1 MRKPHAALAATL
13 MAATTVAACDSDDVI
28 EVTSTVTAPVAEEAA
43 VTESATATGT
53 PTPTGPLVRDAEEF
67 RIFPDAAH
75 PAYAVQVSPTTM
87 CTYFDKEAAQDA
99 YFDCNVEL
107 TGNVPPLD
115 IDHGIGGST
124 DVFLWDPAIGF
135 AATHDVGGGE
145 GVPPAVK
152 LHPGEQVTI
161 AKYTFTQFA
170 NGTARV
176 EREGHWFEVDPTGQF
191 SSDRF

>member
-1 MRKPHAALAATL
+1 MRKSHAALAAL
-13 MAATTVAACDSDDVI
+13 LSATTVAACDSDDVI
-28 EVTSTVTAPVAEEAA
+28 EVTSTVTAPVAEDAA
-43 VTESATATGT
+43 VTESATSTGT
-53 PTPTGPLVRDAEEF
+53 PTPTGPLVRDAQEF
-67 RIFPDAAH
+67 RILPDAAH

-99 YFDCNVEL
+99 YFDCTVEL

-124 DVFLWDPAIGF
+124 DVFLWDPVIGF

-161 AKYTFTQFA
+161 AEYTFTQFA

-176 EREGHWFEVDPTGQF
+176 EREGHWFEVDQVGQF

>member
-13 MAATTVAACDSDDVI
+13 LATTTMAACDSDDVI
-28 EVTSTVTAPVAEEAA
+28 EVTSTVTAPAAEEAA

-145 GVPPAVK
+145 GHPPAVK

-161 AKYTFTQFA
+161 AEYTFTQFA

-176 EREGHWFEVDPTGQF
+176 EREGHWFEVDPAGQF

>member
-13 MAATTVAACDSDDVI
+13 LAATTLAACDSDDVI
-28 EVTSTVTAPVAEEAA
+28 EVTSTVTAPVTEEAA

-53 PTPTGPLVRDAEEF
+53 PTPAGPLVRDAEDF
-67 RIFPDAAH
+67 RIIPDAAH
-75 PAYAVQVSPTTM
+75 SAYAVQVSPTTM
-87 CTYFDKEAAQDA
+87 CTYFGKELPEDA
-99 YFDCNVEL
+99 YFDCHVEL
-107 TGNVPPLD
+107 TGNIPPLD
-115 IDHGIGGST
+115 IDNGI
-124 DVFLWDPAIGF
+124 DADPAALLWDPSIGF
-135 AATHDVGGGE
+135 VAAHNLGGSE
-145 GVPPAVK
+145 GVPPGVK

-161 AKYTFTQFA
+161 AEYTFTQFA